1 MPSRRTLLAAPFLL
15 TAAPRAAS
23 AQGAFPSRPIRL
35 VVPFAPG
42 GAVDITARL
51 LAERLQ
57 PVLGQ
62 TWWWRTGAAPAA
74 TSAPMWWRR
83 ARRTATPCLL
93 GAASI
98 LCANKFLYR
107 RSMPFDP
114 LRDLAPVTRVT
125 TGTVLLVVNAD
136 RPWKTFGELIAAA
149 KARPGVLTMGS
160 SGTGTASHLTIEKVK
175 KSAGVDITH
184 VPYRGGGPA
193 IQDLLSGSIDMMFDV
208 MPALMPHVREGR
220 FRALAVGSA
229 ERIGYVPE
237 LREVPGMKE
246 LLPDAGI
253 DMQSWYAIAAPA
265 GVPVDRVQRL
275 HAAFRQVRDVRR
287 VPRQDRAHGLHPGHG
302 RDAGG
307 VRRLPARAGAGVEG
321 TGGALGRDARLK
333 RRARRAQSPAWD
345 TNLVFR

>member
-1 MPSRRTLLAAPFLL
+1 MPRRRAFLAAPLLL

-51 LAERLQ
+51 LAERVQ

-62 TWWWRTGAAPAA
+62 TVVVENRGGAGGNLGADVVAKGEKDGH
-74 TSAPMWWRR
+74 TL
-83 ARRTATPCLL
+83 LL

-175 KSAGVDITH
+175 KSAGVDITTCA
-184 VPYRGGGPA
+184 RR
-193 IQDLLSGSIDMMFDV
+193 S
-208 MPALMPHVREGR
+208 RCGR
-220 FRALAVGSA
+220 
-229 ERIGYVPE
+229 
-237 LREVPGMKE
+237 
-246 LLPDAGI
+246 
-253 DMQSWYAIAAPA
+253 SWWSS
-265 GVPVDRVQRL
+265 
-275 HAAFRQVRDVRR
+275 
-287 VPRQDRAHGLHPGHG
+287 
-302 RDAGG
+302 
-307 VRRLPARAGAGVEG
+307 
-321 TGGALGRDARLK
+321 
-333 RRARRAQSPAWD
+333 RARRSIDATSTLSGTCP
-345 TNLVFR
+345 